1 MHLTVGLH
9 RAVRHQ
15 PDTIAT
21 IFGERRQTFRQL
33 GERVARLAAGLK
45 ALGVKADDRIAI
57 LSLNSD
63 RFIEYYLATWW
74 AGAVV
79 NPVNTRWA
87 VREIVYSLEDSQSSI
102 LLVDNT
108 YKGLID
114 EIRTG
119 SKSIKHVVYLDD
131 DDAPPRSHRY
141 EALIAENK
149 PVPDAYRSGDDIC
162 GVFYTGGTTGF
173 PKGVLLSHTNI
184 GVPSMVFLCE
194 EYGFGDAVLHTSAM
208 FHAAPLLYIVA
219 QLLNGGRHVIIPGFD
234 PDAIIRLIGEERIT
248 DVLLVPSML
257 QVMIN
262 HPAVKEGDYASL
274 KRIWYGGST
283 IPQAVQERALELFHP
298 SGLVQLY
305 GMTEIPVSA
314 LLSPRFHD
322 PKKGKLRSAGRAAQ
336 ENEIMI
342 ADEEGRERPRGE
354 VGEIW
359 VRGLNV
365 MKGYLNRPAETAK
378 AVVNGWLRT
387 GDAAY
392 MDDEGFIFIAD
403 RMKDMIVT
411 GGENVFAAEVENAVA
426 THPSV
431 AACAV
436 IGIPDETWGEAVHAV
451 IVLKDGAAE
460 FTVEEIRNH
469 CRKMIAGYKCPRSVE
484 FRPSLPLSA
493 FGKVTKN
500 VLREPYLKGGRKSE
514 VLEVKT

>member
-1 MHLTVGLH
+1 L
-9 RAVRHQ
+9 A
-15 PDTIAT
+15 D
-21 IFGERRQTFRQL
+21 
-33 GERVARLAAGLK
+33 RVARLAAGLR
-45 ALGVKADDRIAI
+45 ALGVKAGDRIAI

-63 RFIEYYLATWW
+63 RFLEYYLATWW

-87 VREIVYSLEDSQSSI
+87 IREIVYSLDDSQSSV
-102 LLVDNT
+102 LLVDAT
-108 YKGLID
+108 YKSLIE
-114 EIRTG
+114 EIRAGAG
-119 SKSIKHVVYLDD
+119 SLRQVIYLDD
-131 DDAPPRSHRY
+131 DGPPAKAQQY
-141 EALIAENK
+141 ESLIADNK
-149 PVPDAYRSGDDIC
+149 PIPDSYRQGDDIC

-208 FHAAPLLYIVA
+208 FHAAPLLYIMA
-219 QLLNGGRHVIIPGFD
+219 QLFNGGRHVVIPGFD
-234 PDAIIRLIGEERIT
+234 PMAIIGQIGKERVT

-257 QVMIN
+257 QVMVD
-262 HPAVKEGDYASL
+262 HPAVNAGDFSSL
-274 KRIWYGGST
+274 RRIWYGGST
-283 IPQAVQERALELFHP
+283 IPQALQERALQVFHP

-314 LLSPRFHD
+314 LLSPKFHD

-342 ADEEGRERPRGE
+342 ADEHGCEVPRGR
-354 VGEIW
+354 VGEIC

-365 MKGYLNRPAETAK
+365 MKGYLNKPEETAK
-378 AVVNGWLRT
+378 AIRDGWLRT
-387 GDAAY
+387 GDAAF
-392 MDDEGFIFIAD
+392 MDDDGFIFIAD
-403 RMKDMIVT
+403 RIKDMIVT
-411 GGENVFAAEVENAVA
+411 GGENVYAAEVENAVA

-436 IGIPDETWGEAVHAV
+436 IGIPDKDWGEAVHAV
-451 IVLKDGAAE
+451 VVLKDGARE
-460 FTVEEIRNH
+460 FPVEEIRAH

-484 FRPSLPLSA
+484 FKPSLPLSA

-500 VLREPYLKGGRKSE
+500 VLREPYLKAGS
-514 VLEVKT
+514 

>member
-1 MHLTVGLH
+1 VHLTVGLH
-9 RAVRHQ
+9 RAVRHH
-15 PDTIAT
+15 PDKIAT

-33 GERVARLAAGLK
+33 EDRVARLAAAFV
-45 ALGVKADDRIAI
+45 ALGVKKDDRLAI

-63 RFIEYYLATWW
+63 RFLEYYVATWW

-87 VREIVYSLEDSQSSI
+87 VREIVYSLEDSQSSV
-102 LLVDNT
+102 LLVDKT
-108 YKGLID
+108 YKHLVG
-114 EIRTG
+114 EILAG
-119 SKSIKHVVYLDD
+119 AKSIKHVIYLDD
-131 DDAPPRSHRY
+131 DEAPANAHLY
-141 EALIAENK
+141 EALIADNK
-149 PVPDAYRSGDDIC
+149 PMLDTYRSGDDIC

-184 GVPSMVFLCE
+184 GSPSMIFLCE
-194 EYGFGDAVLHTSAM
+194 EYGFGDCVLHTSAM
-208 FHAAPLLYIVA
+208 FHAAPLLYILA
-219 QLLNGGRHVIIPGFD
+219 QLFNGGRHVIIPGFD
-234 PDAIIRLIGEERIT
+234 PEAVVREIAREQVT

-257 QVMIN
+257 QVMVN
-262 HPAVKEGDYASL
+262 HPATKGGDYTSL

-283 IPQAVQERALELFHP
+283 IPQAVQERALELFRP

-314 LLSPRFHD
+314 LLAPRFHD
-322 PKKGKLRSAGRAAQ
+322 PKLGKLRSAGRAAQ

-342 ADEEGRERPRGE
+342 ADDEGREVARGE

-365 MKGYLNRPAETAK
+365 MKGYLNRPEENAK
-378 AVVNGWLRT
+378 TLVNGWLRT
-387 GDAAY
+387 GDAAR
-392 MDDEGFIFIAD
+392 MDDEGFIFFAD

-426 THPSV
+426 SHPSV

-436 IGIPDETWGEAVHAV
+436 IGIPDEKWGEAVHAV
-451 IVLKDGAAE
+451 IVLKNGAPE
-460 FTVEEIRNH
+460 FTAEDIRSY
-469 CRKMIAGYKCPRSVE
+469 CRKMIAGYKCPRSIE
-484 FRPSLPLSA
+484 FKPALPLSA

-500 VLREPYLKGGRKSE
+500 VLRAPYLKEKA
-514 VLEVKT
+514 

>member
-9 RAVRHQ
+9 RAVRHH
-15 PDTIAT
+15 PDKIAT

-33 GERVARLAAGLK
+33 EDRVARLAAAFI
-45 ALGVKADDRIAI
+45 ALGVKKEDRIAI

-63 RFIEYYLATWW
+63 RFLEYYVATWW

-87 VREIVYSLEDSQSSI
+87 VREIVYSLEDSQSSVLLI
-102 LLVDNT
+102 DKTYKHLVD
-108 YKGLID
+108 
-114 EIRTG
+114 EILSG
-119 SKSIKHVVYLDD
+119 ASSIKHVIYLDD
-131 DDAPPRSHRY
+131 DEAPANSHRY
-141 EALIAENK
+141 EALIADNK
-149 PVPDAYRSGDDIC
+149 PILDTYRSGDDIC

-184 GVPSMVFLCE
+184 GSPSMIFLCE
-194 EYGFGDAVLHTSAM
+194 EYGFGECVLHASAM
-208 FHAAPLLYIVA
+208 FHAAPLLYILA
-219 QLLNGGRHVIIPGFD
+219 QLFNGGRHVIIPGFD
-234 PDAIIRLIGEERIT
+234 SEAVVREIAKERVT

-257 QVMIN
+257 QVMVN
-262 HPAVKEGDYASL
+262 HPATKGGDYSSL
-274 KRIWYGGST
+274 RRIWYGGST
-283 IPQAVQERALELFHP
+283 IPQAVQERALDLFHP

-314 LLSPRFHD
+314 LLAPRFHA
-322 PKKGKLRSAGRAAQ
+322 PQLGKLRSAGRAAQ

-342 ADEEGRERPRGE
+342 ADDEGREVPRGE

-365 MKGYLNRPAETAK
+365 MKGYLNRPEENAK
-378 AVVNGWLRT
+378 VLVNGWLRT
-387 GDAAY
+387 GDAAR
-392 MDDEGFIFIAD
+392 MDDEGFIFFAD

-426 THPSV
+426 SHPSV

-436 IGIPDETWGEAVHAV
+436 IGIPDEKWGEAVHAV
-451 IVLKDGAAE
+451 IVLKNGEPE
-460 FTVEEIRNH
+460 FTAEDIRNH

-484 FRPSLPLSA
+484 FKTSLPLSA

-500 VLREPYLKGGRKSE
+500 VLREPYLKEK
-514 VLEVKT
+514 V

>member
-9 RAVRHQ
+9 RAVRHH
-15 PDTIAT
+15 PDSIAT
-21 IFGERRQTFRQL
+21 IFGDRRQTFRQL
-33 GERVARLAAGLK
+33 EDRVARLAAGFK
-45 ALGVKADDRIAI
+45 ALDVKTDDRIAI

-87 VREIVYSLEDSQSSI
+87 VREIVYSLEDSQSTV
-102 LLVDNT
+102 LLVDTN
-108 YKGLID
+108 YKKLVD
-114 EIRTG
+114 EIRAEA
-119 SKSIKHVVYLDD
+119 KSVRRVIYLDD
-131 DDAPPRSHRY
+131 DDAPTNTFRY
-141 EALIAENK
+141 EDLIAENK
-149 PVPDAYRSGDDIC
+149 PMPDAYRGGDDIC

-194 EYGFGDAVLHTSAM
+194 EYGFGDTVLHTSAM
-208 FHAAPLLYIVA
+208 FHAAPLLYILA
-219 QLLNGGRHVIIPGFD
+219 QLFNGGRHIIIPGFD
-234 PDAIIRLIGEERIT
+234 PDAIVRLIGQERVT

-257 QVMIN
+257 QAMLNRPV
-262 HPAVKEGDYASL
+262 VKSGDYSSL

-283 IPQAVQERALELFHP
+283 IPQAAQEKALELFHP
-298 SGLVQLY
+298 SGLIQLY

-314 LLSPRFHD
+314 LLSPKFHD

-336 ENEIMI
+336 ENEIMV
-342 ADEEGRERPRGE
+342 ADENGREMPRGE

-365 MKGYLNRPAETAK
+365 MKGYLNKPEETAK
-378 AVVNGWLRT
+378 TIVNGWLRT

-392 MDDEGFIFIAD
+392 MDNDGFIFIAD

-436 IGIPDETWGEAVHAV
+436 IGIPDEQWGEAVHAV
-451 IVLKDGAAE
+451 VVLKDGTAQFSA
-460 FTVEEIRNH
+460 EEIRSH

-484 FRPSLPLSA
+484 FKPSLPLSA

-500 VLREPYLKGGRKSE
+500 VLREPYMKR
-514 VLEVKT
+514 